1 MYARTNRWCNERGS
15 RTNYVRSSIP
25 RCILFYCNVIMFADR
40 QRLVG
45 STYTYSERRG
55 WNCRHRGRLTPLK
68 SLVGLLN
75 HSRSITEYYLKF
87 GIADYFNIF
96 PTNTAACA
104 VDVEFAYRQTDVIP
118 LVLGLPSASTLNTE
132 SAAS

>member
-1 MYARTNRWCNERGS
+1 MELPA
-15 RTNYVRSSIP
+15 
-25 RCILFYCNVIMFADR
+25 
-40 QRLVG
+40 QRPVNP
-45 STYTYSERRG
+45 TE
-55 WNCRHRGRLTPLK
+55 

-75 HSRSITEYYLKF
+75 HSRSISEYCLKF

-104 VDVEFAYRQTDVIP
+104 VVVEFAYGPTYVIP
-118 LVLGLPSASTLNTE
+118 LVSGLPSAAKLNTG